1 MLNRAAKREREL
13 RAWMAENKL
22 VAEGDAEY
30 AGYDPPWTPGPFR
43 RNEVLIR
50 VARTK

>member
-1 MLNRAAKREREL
+1 MSEQG
-13 RAWMAENKL
+13 L
-22 VAEGDAEY
+22 VADGDAEV

-50 VARTK
+50 IN

>member
-1 MLNRAAKREREL
+1 M
-13 RAWMAENKL
+13 
-22 VAEGDAEY
+22 EGSGLTADVDAET

-50 VARTK
+50 IDETDNTNSLL